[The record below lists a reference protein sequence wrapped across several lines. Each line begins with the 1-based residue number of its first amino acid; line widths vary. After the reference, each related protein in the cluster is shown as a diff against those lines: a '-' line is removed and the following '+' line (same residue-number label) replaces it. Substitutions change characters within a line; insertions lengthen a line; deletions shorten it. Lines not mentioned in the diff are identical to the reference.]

1 MKTGNRKEM
10 KEPQFTEIAATVRGH
25 AGAFSEEESLGQAG
39 FAGWKPGFKALADGV
54 AKGGEE
60 GWGTFPRE
68 GRPDR
73 VFQANP
79 SPSPFQSPTDG
90 DADSGFWTFLGRGEE
105 NGLLGG
111 KLAAFLLISHADVRQ
126 PSPTSRIFSAIPGIH
141 FALQGKGARG
151 IQGGV
156 PGLRDAQGP
165 QQEGCHQGKEEM
177 GAKDSCHGQHN
188 HRGKGGCFPVLRNP
202 GPCGGGNE
210 ESCAGEDRGRNAH
223 AFPTLPL
230 TEGYLSSPSYN
241 SPMAE
246 SPPVLFPGS
255 FDPPTLGHLD
265 LIQRGVDLFGKVW
278 VGVAA
283 NPGKAAL
290 FSSEER
296 VAMIETMTDGLEV
309 EVSVIQGL
317 VVEAARERGV
327 SVLLRGVRGSTDLD
341 LEYPMAMTNRE
352 LNAAMETVC
361 LLARP
366 EFSTISSRLLREVY
380 EAGGELPR
388 LLAPSVHTALREKFP
403 PS

>member
-1 MKTGNRKEM
+1 
-10 KEPQFTEIAATVRGH
+10 
-25 AGAFSEEESLGQAG
+25 
-39 FAGWKPGFKALADGV
+39 
-54 AKGGEE
+54 
-60 GWGTFPRE
+60 
-68 GRPDR
+68 
-73 VFQANP
+73 
-79 SPSPFQSPTDG
+79 
-90 DADSGFWTFLGRGEE
+90 
-105 NGLLGG
+105 
-111 KLAAFLLISHADVRQ
+111 
-126 PSPTSRIFSAIPGIH
+126 
-141 FALQGKGARG
+141 
-151 IQGGV
+151 
-156 PGLRDAQGP
+156 
-165 QQEGCHQGKEEM
+165 
-177 GAKDSCHGQHN
+177 
-188 HRGKGGCFPVLRNP
+188 
-202 GPCGGGNE
+202 
-210 ESCAGEDRGRNAH
+210 
-223 AFPTLPL
+223 
-230 TEGYLSSPSYN
+230 
-241 SPMAE
+241 MAE

-265 LIQRGVDLFGKVW
+265 LIRRGVDLFGKVW

-327 SVLLRGVRGSTDLD
+327 SVLLRGVRGSSDLD

-388 LLAPSVHTALREKFP
+388 LLAPSVHAALREKFP